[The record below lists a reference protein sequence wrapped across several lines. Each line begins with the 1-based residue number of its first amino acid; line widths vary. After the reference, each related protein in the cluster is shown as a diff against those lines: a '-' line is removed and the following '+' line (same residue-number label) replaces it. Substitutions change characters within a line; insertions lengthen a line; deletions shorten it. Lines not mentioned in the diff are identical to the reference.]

1 MRTKIIAGNLLTV
14 LMVGFLSFFMV
25 KSSVEQAFVQ
35 EVDGR
40 ISNDFHLVSRSI
52 ALRGR
57 ELQALVEQQANQR
70 AMQDIFGALDEGGR
84 RQRGF
89 EASQRVATWLG
100 DPARGQG
107 GRPDISAVI
116 DDTGRVIA
124 RDSDI
129 NAMFGTDLR
138 TQIAA
143 IGPALQGTATVDVW
157 ASTVDNKAIQVAV
170 APIRSD
176 EGRILGAVLVG
187 YDLSNG
193 LAVRESE
200 LVGREVGF
208 VWGERLYSSSLDQGQ
223 PEQLSGFLFGAGQL
237 ATVAARDGGT
247 ESAPFLAT
255 LGSDEYVGVVGPL
268 TSSGAH
274 VAMVVIGNRS
284 AQLAKASPANLILML
299 TLVGALIV
307 IAYGFFMGSSILRP
321 IAQLEEGI
329 LQVINGRTETR
340 LDVQGSDFGGLSYR
354 INQLLN
360 LLTGTP
366 EASESGAVGG
376 GGKWDDQGA
385 EGPSTI
391 GTAVPAAASA
401 PSAGEEPEADPA
413 TAALLLAEGDD
424 AYYARIYAEYVAAK
438 QSVGENVSNIAQEK
452 FVQRL
457 RGQEQALLAKRG
469 CRLVRFQVQ
478 TRGTQVNLTPIIV
491 R

>member
-25 KSSVEQAFVQ
+25 KSNVEQAFVQ

-40 ISNDFHLVSRSI
+40 ITNDFHVVSRSI

-138 TQIAA
+138 GQIAA

-208 VWGERLYSSSLDQGQ
+208 VWGDRLYSSSLDQGQ
-223 PEQLSGFLFGAGQL
+223 PEQLSAFLFGAGQ
-237 ATVAARDGGT
+237 ATTVAARDAGT
-247 ESAPFLAT
+247 ESGPFIAM
-255 LGSDEYVGVVGPL
+255 LGSDEYIGVVGPL

-284 AQLAKASPANLILML
+284 AQLSKASPANLILML
-299 TLVGALIV
+299 TLFGAVVV
-307 IAYGFFMGSSILRP
+307 IAYGFVMGSTILRP

-385 EGPSTI
+385 EGTSTI
-391 GTAVPAAASA
+391 GTAIPTDATAPA
-401 PSAGEEPEADPA
+401 GDEPEADPA

-424 AYYARIYAEYVAAK
+424 AYYARVYAEYVAAK